1 MNKLHAILTVIPLH
15 SPKNSTNRV
24 SFCNLISRIPKRN
37 DSSRFDYSAPSFSL
51 NSGTKL
57 LQFTKH
63 QNLNSVCNINQQLV
77 SSYIFP
83 KIQRTED
90 QHSDKLAE
98 QLPATHN
105 SSAAW
110 NINRRNERAEG
121 WLRMHFSRSALRP
134 AAGVRYLSAV
144 ELVVHSKASERFDF
158 SLGLD

>member
-1 MNKLHAILTVIPLH
+1 MNKLHALLTVIPLY
-15 SPKNSTNRV
+15 SPKNSMNRE
-24 SFCNLISRIPKRN
+24 SFCNLISKIPKRN
-37 DSSRFDYSAPSFSL
+37 DSSQFDYSAPSFSL
-51 NSGTKL
+51 NPATKL

-63 QNLNSVCNINQQLV
+63 QNLYSVRKINQQLV
-77 SSYIFP
+77 FSYIFP
-83 KIQRTED
+83 KIQRTKN
-90 QHSDKLAE
+90 QHSDKLVE

-105 SSAAW
+105 SSVLW

-144 ELVVHSKASERFDF
+144 ELVVHSEASERFDF